1 MERDKTDF
9 EDLWNLAG
17 CREKVEYHI
26 GCSFDESDRVMFE
39 SPKMFTD
46 FVDGKFCICFTATPS
61 NCDKQGVEAEVIK
74 ALGFRQFD
82 YTVDEPPLNVVERLR
97 FDKVNQASTLEQKT
111 DVIRILLQQG
121 SVLVYSTRD
130 LL

>member
-17 CREKVEYHI
+17 CREKVEYPI
-26 GCSFDESDRVMFE
+26 GCCFEPEANSLILIDESDRVMFE

-82 YTVDEPPLNVVERLR
+82 YTVDEPPLNVV
-97 FDKVNQASTLEQKT
+97 
-111 DVIRILLQQG
+111 
-121 SVLVYSTRD
+121 
-130 LL
+130 